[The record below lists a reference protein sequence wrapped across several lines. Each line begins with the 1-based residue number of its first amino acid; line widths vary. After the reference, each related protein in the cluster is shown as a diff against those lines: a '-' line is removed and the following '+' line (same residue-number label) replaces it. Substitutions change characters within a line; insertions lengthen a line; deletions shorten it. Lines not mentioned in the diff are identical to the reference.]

1 MWVRHVYRLGV
12 DVGVDIGV
20 DVGVDMGV
28 DVGIEIGV
36 GVGADMFVDVA
47 CYDRRHGGSRCMPPV
62 AIYELWH
69 PMNNGIHD

>member
-1 MWVRHVYRLGV
+1 MYRLGV

-36 GVGADMFVDVA
+36 GVGVDMFVDVA
-47 CYDRRHGGSRCMPPV
+47 CHDRRYSGSGCMPPV
-62 AIYELWH
+62 AMTNMFLWCKRCH
-69 PMNNGIHD
+69 N